1 MEPTVTV
8 ETTNSFITTILSS
21 GLFGVVALIVSTLML
36 IGGIIGLLANKGKPQ
51 FYIWILGTLIK
62 FNLLS
67 CALIFAVGITKF
79 RMCLGSSVPFNIES
93 SFISV
98 IMELMGGVALIL
110 LVAFIAFIAKTI
122 AEIKPKYKCQPLK

>member
-67 CALIFAVGITKF
+67 CALVLASGLTKHGLIT
-79 RMCLGSSVPFNIES
+79 RHNHAHNL
-93 SFISV
+93 FIDNLCE
-98 IMELMGGVALIL
+98 MMGGVSLLLFIAL
-110 LVAFIAFIAKTI
+110 IAFIVKTI
-122 AEIKPKYKCQPLK
+122 AEVKQKYQCQQIK